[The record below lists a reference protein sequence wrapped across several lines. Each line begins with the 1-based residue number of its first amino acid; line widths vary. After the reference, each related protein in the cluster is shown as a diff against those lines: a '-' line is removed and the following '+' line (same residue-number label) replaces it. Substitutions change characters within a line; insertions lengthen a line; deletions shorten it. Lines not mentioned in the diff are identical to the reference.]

1 MYSLPIS
8 FQGSS
13 FLKPSWRK
21 LTDHHDPA
29 LAVFLSS
36 QLGLCYVCR
45 VLVSRKL
52 MAHSCAW
59 WVVSQGKE
67 SWISLRNSF
76 QRRLK
81 NRLSI
86 TFKTE
91 GGSGLGKAE
100 MGEEVFFFFFFFLSE
115 REWGQRWDD
124 RTRAGHQSRLDP
136 RGRTPGETAMVVF
149 LVSFL
154 ISPHLQDPCCM
165 QALSCR
171 RIK

>member
-1 MYSLPIS
+1 
-8 FQGSS
+8 
-13 FLKPSWRK
+13 
-21 LTDHHDPA
+21 
-29 LAVFLSS
+29 
-36 QLGLCYVCR
+36 
-45 VLVSRKL
+45 

-100 MGEEVFFFFFFFLSE
+100 MGEEVFFFFFFSCLKGSGD
-115 REWGQRWDD
+115 RDGMTGPGQ
-124 RTRAGHQSRLDP
+124 A
-136 RGRTPGETAMVVF
+136 
-149 LVSFL
+149 
-154 ISPHLQDPCCM
+154 ISHG
-165 QALSCR
+165 
-171 RIK
+171 